1 MLIFK
6 LVYHNS
12 KASHVPAA
20 EKGIITCR
28 TLHGITSHAKYEMTP
43 QPTVHA
49 FSAQRFT
56 PIIPTDRPRVWRGG
70 KPYRREAII
79 IRALSVYQ
87 FDFLGNSP
95 S

>member
-1 MLIFK
+1 MLIFQ
-6 LVYHNS
+6 VRYHDS
-12 KASHVPAA
+12 KSLPRASERR

-56 PIIPTDRPRVWRGG
+56 PIIPTDRPRVWRAETL
-70 KPYRREAII
+70 P
-79 IRALSVYQ
+79 
-87 FDFLGNSP
+87 P
-95 S
+95 